1 MKSLPNRKG
10 DKIMARKGDLTH
22 YEKYQNGMEIL
33 THHYDRN
40 VLARVKEATDSASG
54 EVIHRLFWLNLLM
67 QDINKA
73 NPNQENPIP
82 SIEEYIYFETSEKEE
97 YLPKGKIKFTTLIQN
112 RQLFS
117 MCVYGS
123 DPEYFSR
130 EITKWNKH
138 PDHGELQ
145 IDESYKC
152 DDLRTFFE
160 FFKGKLKEEKDLEQ
174 DAFVLTLLEQEEF
187 LEEAIKIHPLL
198 HKAFQDLFLNKDF
211 EQFFRTIKPLLK
223 HSENQSAIPA

>member
-1 MKSLPNRKG
+1 MKSIPNKRG

-22 YEKYQNGMEIL
+22 YEKYQIGMDIL
-33 THHYDRN
+33 RN
-40 VLARVKEATDSASG
+40 NYGRSVLARVKEATDSASG

-152 DDLRTFFE
+152 DDIRFFFD
-160 FFKGKLKEEKDLEQ
+160 FFKKKLKEKKASEL
-174 DAFVLTLLEQEEF
+174 DAFVLTLQEQKEI
-187 LEEAIKIHPLL
+187 LEETKKIHPLL

-211 EQFFRTIKPLLK
+211 EQFFRTLKPLLK
-223 HSENQSAIPA
+223 HSDNQLAVSA